1 MSCYRPVHH
10 SYLYGILG
18 FWDGFFK
25 ILIVVSVVGEGRYI
39 IYIYIYIVGL
49 GASLQALGKV
59 DDALVEETLGRCEST
74 VGHQS

>member
-1 MSCYRPVHH
+1 MKGV
-10 SYLYGILG
+10 IL
-18 FWDGFFK
+18 
-25 ILIVVSVVGEGRYI
+25 
-39 IYIYIYIVGL
+39 YIYIYIVGL